1 MATIARPM
9 SMDDLDR
16 LAGDID
22 RHDLIKGVL
31 RTISP
36 AGGTH
41 GKLANRAGR
50 FFGDI
55 VDEHRLGMVYGSET
69 GFILAR
75 DPDTVLAP
83 DMAFIQT
90 SRLPHADDEEEFV
103 PVVPDVVLV
112 IVSPSD
118 RMNDVSDTVLAC
130 LDASVPMVFILQP
143 RQRLVTVHRP
153 GRDPYILHATDTFDG
168 NDVLPELRLSLHSLV
183 SES

>member
-9 SMDDLDR
+9 SVDDLEQMT
-16 LAGDID
+16 GEID
-22 RHDLIKGVL
+22 RHDLIKGEL
-31 RTISP
+31 RTMSP

-50 FFGDI
+50 FFGDF
-55 VDEHRLGMVYGSET
+55 VDEHRLGTVYGAET

-90 SRLPHADDEEEFV
+90 SRLPDPDAEEGFV
-103 PVVPDVVLV
+103 PVVPDLVLE

-118 RMNDVSDTVLAC
+118 RMNDVTDTVLAY
-130 LDASVPMVFILQP
+130 LDAGVRMVLILQP
-143 RQRLVTVHRP
+143 RQCLLTVHCP
-153 GRDPYILHATDTFDG
+153 GRDPYILHVTDTFDG
-168 NDVLPELRLSLHSLV
+168 NDVLPGFRLQV
-183 SES
+183 SALFA